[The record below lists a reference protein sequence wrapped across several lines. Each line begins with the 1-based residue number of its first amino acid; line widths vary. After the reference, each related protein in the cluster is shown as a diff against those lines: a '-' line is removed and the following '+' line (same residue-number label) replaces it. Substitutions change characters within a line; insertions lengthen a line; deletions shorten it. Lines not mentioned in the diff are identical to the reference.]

1 MSGAPASL
9 GRITGA
15 ARLGGIV
22 GNPVRHSLSPVIH
35 NAWLE
40 AGGIDGA
47 YVAFAPEDAAGFRT
61 LVAAGR
67 AGLIAGVNVTAPFKE
82 QAFALA
88 DEVGPA
94 ARLTGSANILVFE
107 DGRVRADSAD
117 PDQIAGLFNAID
129 REFGR
134 LDVLVNNAAIIARQ
148 SRLEDLAFERM
159 QRIFAVNSLGPM
171 LCAQQAARRMSQ
183 RHNGRGGAIIN
194 ISSAAARLGSPNEYV
209 DYAAS
214 KGALESFTIGF
225 SKEVAREGIRVNCV
239 RPGHIYTEM
248 HASGGEPGR
257 VDRIKDTVPMGR
269 GGQPEEVARAILW
282 LAGAEASYVTGTFVD
297 VTGGK

>member
-1 MSGAPASL
+1 MATESQAPVILITGGSRGVGAATARLAAAQGYDVAISYVSNEVAARAVVADVQAL
-9 GRITGA
+9 GR
-15 ARLGGIV
+15 R
-22 GNPVRHSLSPVIH
+22 
-35 NAWLE
+35 
-40 AGGIDGA
+40 
-47 YVAFAPEDAAGFRT
+47 
-61 LVAAGR
+61 
-67 AGLIAGVNVTAPFKE
+67 
-82 QAFALA
+82 ALA
-88 DEVGPA
+88 
-94 ARLTGSANILVFE
+94 
-107 DGRVRADSAD
+107 VRADSAD
-117 PDQIAGLFNAID
+117 PQQVTHLFAAID
-129 REFGR
+129 QAFGR

-148 SRLEDLAFERM
+148 SRVEDLTFERM
-159 QRIFAVNSLGPM
+159 QRIFAVNAIGPM

-194 ISSAAARLGSPNEYV
+194 VSSGAARLGSPNEYV

-239 RPGHIYTEM
+239 RPGHIHTEM

>member
-1 MSGAPASL
+1 MATDSPAPVIL
-9 GRITGA
+9 ITGGSRGVGA
-15 ARLGGIV
+15 ATARLAAAHGYDVAISYV
-22 GNPVRHSLSPVIH
+22 SN
-35 NAWLE
+35 E
-40 AGGIDGA
+40 AA
-47 YVAFAPEDAAGFRT
+47 AQAVVADVQAQ
-61 LVAAGR
+61 GR
-67 AGLIAGVNVTAPFKE
+67 R
-82 QAFALA
+82 ALA
-88 DEVGPA
+88 V
-94 ARLTGSANILVFE
+94 L
-107 DGRVRADSAD
+107 ADSAD
-117 PDQIAGLFNAID
+117 PEQVAGLFAAID

-148 SRLEDLAFERM
+148 SRLEDLSHERM
-159 QRIFAVNSLGPM
+159 QRIFAVNSIGPM

-183 RHNGRGGAIIN
+183 RHGGRGGAIVN
-194 ISSAAARLGSPNEYV
+194 ISSGAARLGSPNEYV

-269 GGQPEEVARAILW
+269 GGQPDEVARAILW
-282 LAGAEASYVTGTFVD
+282 LAGAEASYVTGTFID

>member
-1 MSGAPASL
+1 MTNDAQAPVIL
-9 GRITGA
+9 ITGGSRGVGA
-15 ARLGGIV
+15 ATARLAAAQGYDVAI
-22 GNPVRHSLSPVIH
+22 S
-35 NAWLE
+35 
-40 AGGIDGA
+40 
-47 YVAFAPEDAAGFRT
+47 YVANEAAAQAVVTDVRAP
-61 LVAAGR
+61 GR
-67 AGLIAGVNVTAPFKE
+67 R
-82 QAFALA
+82 ALA
-88 DEVGPA
+88 
-94 ARLTGSANILVFE
+94 
-107 DGRVRADSAD
+107 VRADSAD

-194 ISSAAARLGSPNEYV
+194 ISSAAARLGSPDEYV

>member
-1 MSGAPASL
+1 MATDSPAPVIL
-9 GRITGA
+9 ITGGSRGVGA
-15 ARLGGIV
+15 ATARLAAAHGYDVAISYV
-22 GNPVRHSLSPVIH
+22 SN
-35 NAWLE
+35 E
-40 AGGIDGA
+40 AA
-47 YVAFAPEDAAGFRT
+47 AQAVVADVQAQ
-61 LVAAGR
+61 GR
-67 AGLIAGVNVTAPFKE
+67 R
-82 QAFALA
+82 ALA
-88 DEVGPA
+88 V
-94 ARLTGSANILVFE
+94 L
-107 DGRVRADSAD
+107 ADSAD
-117 PDQIAGLFNAID
+117 PEQVAGLFAAID

-148 SRLEDLAFERM
+148 SRLEDLSHERM
-159 QRIFAVNSLGPM
+159 QRIFAVNSIGPM

-183 RHNGRGGAIIN
+183 RHGGRGGAIVN
-194 ISSAAARLGSPNEYV
+194 ISSGAARLGSPNEYV

-225 SKEVAREGIRVNCV
+225 SKEVAREGVRVNCV

-269 GGQPEEVARAILW
+269 GGQPDEVARAILW
-282 LAGAEASYVTGTFVD
+282 LAGAEASYVTGTFID

>member
-1 MSGAPASL
+1 MTNDAQAPVILITGGSRGVGAATARLAAAQGYDVAISYVANEAAAQAVAADVRAL
-9 GRITGA
+9 GR
-15 ARLGGIV
+15 R
-22 GNPVRHSLSPVIH
+22 
-35 NAWLE
+35 
-40 AGGIDGA
+40 
-47 YVAFAPEDAAGFRT
+47 
-61 LVAAGR
+61 
-67 AGLIAGVNVTAPFKE
+67 
-82 QAFALA
+82 ALA
-88 DEVGPA
+88 
-94 ARLTGSANILVFE
+94 
-107 DGRVRADSAD
+107 VRADSAD

-148 SRLEDLAFERM
+148 SRLEDVTFERM

-194 ISSAAARLGSPNEYV
+194 ISSGAARLGSPNEYV

>member
-1 MSGAPASL
+1 MATESQAPVILITGGSRGVGAATARLAAAQGYDVAISYVSNEAAARAVVADVQAL
-9 GRITGA
+9 GR
-15 ARLGGIV
+15 R
-22 GNPVRHSLSPVIH
+22 
-35 NAWLE
+35 
-40 AGGIDGA
+40 
-47 YVAFAPEDAAGFRT
+47 
-61 LVAAGR
+61 
-67 AGLIAGVNVTAPFKE
+67 
-82 QAFALA
+82 ALA
-88 DEVGPA
+88 
-94 ARLTGSANILVFE
+94 
-107 DGRVRADSAD
+107 VRADSAD
-117 PDQIAGLFNAID
+117 PQQVSHLFAAID
-129 REFGR
+129 QAFGR

-148 SRLEDLAFERM
+148 SRVEDLTFERM
-159 QRIFAVNSLGPM
+159 QRIFAVNAIGPM

-194 ISSAAARLGSPNEYV
+194 VSSGAARLGSPNEYV

-257 VDRIKDTVPMGR
+257 VDRVKDTVPMGR

>member
-1 MSGAPASL
+1 MTNDAQAPVILITGGSRGVGAATARLAAAQGYDVAISYVANKAAAQAVVADVRAL
-9 GRITGA
+9 GR
-15 ARLGGIV
+15 R
-22 GNPVRHSLSPVIH
+22 
-35 NAWLE
+35 
-40 AGGIDGA
+40 
-47 YVAFAPEDAAGFRT
+47 
-61 LVAAGR
+61 
-67 AGLIAGVNVTAPFKE
+67 
-82 QAFALA
+82 ALA
-88 DEVGPA
+88 
-94 ARLTGSANILVFE
+94 
-107 DGRVRADSAD
+107 VRADSAD

>member
-1 MSGAPASL
+1 MATESQAPVILITGGSRGVGAATARLAAAQGYDVAISYVSNEVAARAVVADVQAL
-9 GRITGA
+9 GR
-15 ARLGGIV
+15 R
-22 GNPVRHSLSPVIH
+22 
-35 NAWLE
+35 
-40 AGGIDGA
+40 
-47 YVAFAPEDAAGFRT
+47 
-61 LVAAGR
+61 
-67 AGLIAGVNVTAPFKE
+67 
-82 QAFALA
+82 ALA
-88 DEVGPA
+88 
-94 ARLTGSANILVFE
+94 
-107 DGRVRADSAD
+107 VRADSAD
-117 PDQIAGLFNAID
+117 PQQVAHLFAAID
-129 REFGR
+129 QAFGR

-148 SRLEDLAFERM
+148 SRVEDLTFERM
-159 QRIFAVNSLGPM
+159 QRVFAVNAIGPM

-194 ISSAAARLGSPNEYV
+194 VSSGAARLGSPNEYV

-239 RPGHIYTEM
+239 RPGHIHTEM